1 MSKKSELIKVLTD
14 YKTKYE
20 GLQAQMLE
28 IDKSTTYTPTGRE
41 EAKEELLS
49 GFQPVLEKYHNE
61 GIAILDSA
69 MESLAEKWRSSTVG
83 KLADVGYQTGLA
95 NVIKMLEVGS
105 IKTQDDVQNIIDA
118 YADDYNARAM
128 IRKVLLDN
136 NNPFVHLVPVDN
148 REENKKLLG
157 DLRNNID
164 HCISVESLRT
174 TSRSWNVFNH
184 SRTHI
189 SVRMSSMAE
198 FVAERFNDDLELL
211 AQS

>member
-41 EAKEELLS
+41 EAKEDLLS

-61 GIAILDSA
+61 GIAILDNA
-69 MESLAEKWRSSTVG
+69 LESLAEKWRSGTVG

-128 IRKVLLDN
+128 IRKVLLDS

-148 REENKKLLG
+148 REENKKLLTQ
-157 DLRNNID
+157 LRDNIGRYINENNLKTA
-164 HCISVESLRT
+164 SKG
-174 TSRSWNVFNH
+174 WNAFNQK
-184 SRTHI
+184 STNV
-189 SVRMSSMAE
+189 SSGMSSMVE
-198 FVAERFNDDLELL
+198 FVTERFNDDLELL